1 MVCFQLCIGP
11 EFTCDLLCDLHEGN
25 PVSEDKANSRSS
37 TYQSLWL
44 FYMLVTK
51 QKLAIEIAQVDG
63 VEIDDVYFAEAGEHE
78 VLEQLAADSASA
90 NQEHARLPEPFN

>member
-1 MVCFQLCIGP
+1 
-11 EFTCDLLCDLHEGN
+11 
-25 PVSEDKANSRSS
+25 
-37 TYQSLWL
+37 
-44 FYMLVTK
+44 MLVTK